1 MVLWNDLSA
10 PVEIVYLKNGEM
22 AGGRLEPGSTRTF
35 AFDLIQWGVSDK
47 DSCTTADIIAR
58 SLDGQ
63 VIARVPAPRCIDKSV
78 QLSDW
83 LVP

>member
-1 MVLWNDLSA
+1 MIWSDLSE

-22 AGGRLEPGSTRTF
+22 AGGRLDPGSSKTF

-47 DSCTTADIIAR
+47 ESCTTADILAR
-58 SLDGQ
+58 SLGGQ
-63 VIARVPAPRCIDKSV
+63 VIARLSAPRCIDQSI

-83 LVP
+83 LLP